1 VEYWNNGWRKIIL
14 KNLSYPPNIPV
25 FHPSIIPKYWSE
37 RSLYMEVRKVD
48 RFDEEVVASLAQYT
62 LPQILFKQA
71 ERLGPTKIAMR
82 EKMYG
87 IWLAYSWQDY
97 FGYTKNVALGLL
109 SLGLK
114 RGENVGIITD
124 NHPEWL
130 FTEIGAQVLGAIT
143 VNLFT
148 SSIAKEL
155 ATILKRI
162 QAAYVIAQDQ
172 EQVDKLLE
180 MKEQLSHVRKVIYI
194 DPTGMRNYT
203 HHPWLMSFQELIK
216 RGKALDKAEPHRF
229 EEELWKGKPDEVA
242 LMIMTSGTTG
252 IPKLAMISHQ
262 SFTEIA
268 RKWVETAPIGVGD
281 NWISITPT
289 AWIVDQMWGVGVSP
303 LTGMTMNF
311 PETLETQAED
321 FREIGPVVV
330 ITSSRF
336 WEELASKI
344 RVKIADAGFVKR
356 KLFDLGEKIGG
367 AVVDRESKK
376 EPVPTFLGIL
386 HKILARVVYRPLLD
400 RVGCAQIRAAIT
412 GGHPISPDVIRFF
425 RAKGLNLKHAYGLT
439 EGGGVFQVQPDKE
452 VKPETVGKPLPRTEI
467 RIAEDQ
473 EVLVRTHSCFVGY
486 YQDPEATKKALI
498 DGWLHTGDAGY
509 IDDDG
514 HLLIIGRKEEIM
526 RTKGGEAIS
535 SDFIETRLKFSPYI
549 KEAVVF
555 GEGRDYITGF
565 INIDFGNVGSW
576 AEDRMIPYTTY
587 TDLSQ
592 QPRVEELILG
602 EVRLVNTQLPKPM
615 RLKKIILLYKL
626 LDADDEELTRT
637 GKVRRKFVYEQY
649 IKLIDAMYSEE
660 KELEVT
666 GKVRY
671 RDGQVGS
678 IETKVKILTVE

>member
-1 VEYWNNGWRKIIL
+1 MEYKKL
-14 KNLSYPPNIPV
+14 
-25 FHPSIIPKYWSE
+25 E
-37 RSLYMEVRKVD
+37 
-48 RFDEEVVASLAQYT
+48 RFDEETVSSLTQYT

-71 ERLGPTKIAMR
+71 QRLGSEKIAIR

-87 IWLAYSWQDY
+87 IWQAYNWQDY
-97 FGYTKNVALGLL
+97 FQYTKHVALGFF

-114 RGENVGIITD
+114 RGENIGIITD

-130 FTEIGAQVLGAIT
+130 FSEMGAQSVGAIT

-155 ATILKRI
+155 ATMLNRF
-162 QAAYVIAQDQ
+162 QAVFVVVQDQ

-180 MKEQLSHVRKVIYI
+180 VKEQLPHVRKIIYI
-194 DPTGMRNYT
+194 DPTGMRTYVNN
-203 HHPWLMSFQELIK
+203 PWLMSFQELLRI
-216 RGKALDKAEPHRF
+216 GESLDKEQPQRF
-229 EEELWKGKPDEVA
+229 EEELWKGKLEEVA

-268 RKWVETAPIGVGD
+268 RKWIETAPIGVGD

-303 LTGMTMNF
+303 LTGMAMNF

-321 FREIGPVVV
+321 FREIGPVVI

-336 WEELASKI
+336 WEDLASKI
-344 RVKIADAGFVKR
+344 RVKIADASWIKR
-356 KLFDLGEKIGG
+356 KLFALGEKIGG

-376 EPVPTFLGIL
+376 QPVPRSLQWL
-386 HKILARVVYRPLLD
+386 HQIAARIVYRPLLD
-400 RVGCAQIRAAIT
+400 RVGCAQIRAAVT

-439 EGGGVFQVQPDKE
+439 EGGGVFQVQPDRE

-467 RIAEDQ
+467 KIAEDQ
-473 EVLVRTHSCFVGY
+473 EVLVRTPSMFVGY
-486 YQDPEATKKALI
+486 YQDPEATKKAI
-498 DGWLHTGDAGY
+498 RDGWLYTGDAGY

-526 RTKGGEAIS
+526 RTKAGEAIS

-549 KEAVVF
+549 KEAVVW
-555 GEGRDYITGF
+555 GEAREYITGF

-592 QPRVEELILG
+592 QSPVEELILG
-602 EVRLVNTQLPKPM
+602 EVRQVNTQLPKPM
-615 RLKKIILLYKL
+615 RLHKIILLYKL

-649 IKLIDAMYSEE
+649 IKLIEAMYSGE

-671 RDGQVGS
+671 RDGQVGT
-678 IETKVKILTVE
+678 ITTKVRILTVE

>member
-1 VEYWNNGWRKIIL
+1 
-14 KNLSYPPNIPV
+14 
-25 FHPSIIPKYWSE
+25 
-37 RSLYMEVRKVD
+37 MEVKKIERPNQETVL
-48 RFDEEVVASLAQYT
+48 SLSQFT

-71 ERLGPTKIAMR
+71 KELGTKKIAIR

-87 IWLAYSWQDY
+87 IWQAYNWQDY
-97 FGYTKNVALGLL
+97 FQYTKHVALGFFA
-109 SLGLK
+109 LGLK
-114 RGENVGIITD
+114 RGENIGIITD

-130 FTEIGAQVLGAIT
+130 FSELGAQAMGAVT

-155 ATILKRI
+155 TTMLNRI
-162 QAAYVIAQDQ
+162 QATYVVAQDQ

-180 MKEQLSHVRKVIYI
+180 MKEQLSHVRKVIYV
-194 DPTGMRNYT
+194 DPTGMRTYINN
-203 HHPWLMSFQELIK
+203 PWLMSFKEL
-216 RGKALDKAEPHRF
+216 LDLGTDLDAKQTGLF
-229 EEELWKGKPDEVA
+229 EEELWKGKPEEVA

-268 RKWVETAPIGVGD
+268 RKWVETAPIGIGD

-289 AWIVDQMWGVGVSP
+289 AWIVDQMWGMGVSP
-303 LTGMTMNF
+303 LTGMSMNF
-311 PETLETQAED
+311 PETPETATED
-321 FREIGPVVV
+321 FREIGPAVI

-336 WEELASKI
+336 WEDLASKI
-344 RVKIADAGFVKR
+344 RVKIADAGWVKR
-356 KLFDLGEKIGG
+356 KLFVLGEKIGG
-367 AVVDRESKK
+367 AVVDHQSKK
-376 EPVPTFLGIL
+376 EPVPSYLQFLHRIAGRL
-386 HKILARVVYRPLLD
+386 VYRPLLD
-400 RVGCAQIRAAIT
+400 RVGCAQIRAAVT

-439 EGGGVFQVQPDKE
+439 EGGGVFQVQPDGE
-452 VKPETVGKPLPRTEI
+452 VKPESVGKPLPRTEVK
-467 RIAEDQ
+467 IAEDQ
-473 EVLVRTHSCFVGY
+473 EVLVRTPSCFVGY

-526 RTKGGEAIS
+526 RTKAGEAIS

-549 KEAVVF
+549 KEAVVW
-555 GEGRDYITGF
+555 GEGRDCITGF

-592 QPRVEELILG
+592 QPPVEELILG

-615 RLKKIILLYKL
+615 RLHKIILLYKL

-637 GKVRRKFVYEQY
+637 GKVRRKYVYEQY
-649 IKLIDAMYSEE
+649 NNLIEAMYSDQ

-671 RDGQVGS
+671 RDGQVGT

>member
-1 VEYWNNGWRKIIL
+1 V
-14 KNLSYPPNIPV
+14 
-25 FHPSIIPKYWSE
+25 
-37 RSLYMEVRKVD
+37 
-48 RFDEEVVASLAQYT
+48 EEVERTNEEALSSFGKYT

-71 ERLGPTKIAMR
+71 KELGAEKIAIR
-82 EKMYG
+82 EKMFG
-87 IWLAYSWQDY
+87 IWQAYSWEDY
-97 FGYTKNVALGLL
+97 FRYTKHVALGFLA
-109 SLGLK
+109 LGLK
-114 RGENVGIITD
+114 RGENIGIISD

-130 FTEIGAQVLGAIT
+130 FSEMGAQAIGAIT

-155 ATILKRI
+155 TTMLNRFQATL
-162 QAAYVIAQDQ
+162 VVAQDQ

-180 MKEQLSHVRKVIYI
+180 MKEQLSHARKVLYI
-194 DPTGMRNYT
+194 DPTGMRTYT
-203 HHPWLMSFQELIK
+203 HNPWLMSFKEL
-216 RGKALDKAEPHRF
+216 LDLGADLDSKQPNLF
-229 EEELWKGKPDEVA
+229 EEELWKGKPEEVA

-268 RKWVETAPIGVGD
+268 SKWVETAPIGIGD

-289 AWIVDQMWGVGVSP
+289 AWIVDQMWGMGVSP
-303 LTGMTMNF
+303 LTGMSMNF
-311 PETLETQAED
+311 PETPETATED
-321 FREIGPVVV
+321 FREIGPAVI

-336 WEELASKI
+336 WEDLASKI
-344 RVKIADAGFVKR
+344 RVKIADAGWIKR
-356 KLFDLGEKIGG
+356 KLFALGEKIGG

-376 EPVPTFLGIL
+376 EPVPSYLQLL
-386 HKILARVVYRPLLD
+386 HQLFSRIIYRPLLD
-400 RVGCAQIRAAIT
+400 RVGCGQIRAAIT

-467 RIAEDQ
+467 KIAEDQ
-473 EVLVRTHSCFVGY
+473 EVLVRTPSCFVGY
-486 YQDPEATKKALI
+486 YQDPEATRKALR

-526 RTKGGEAIS
+526 RTKGGEAFS
-535 SDFIETRLKFSPYI
+535 PDFIETRLKFSPYI

-587 TDLSQ
+587 NDLSQ
-592 QPRVEELILG
+592 QPPVEELILG
-602 EVRLVNTQLPKPM
+602 EVRQVNKQLPKPM
-615 RLKKIILLYKL
+615 RLRNIILLYKL

-649 IKLIDAMYSEE
+649 VKLIEAMYSDQ

-671 RDGQVGS
+671 RDGQVGT

>member
-1 VEYWNNGWRKIIL
+1 
-14 KNLSYPPNIPV
+14 
-25 FHPSIIPKYWSE
+25 
-37 RSLYMEVRKVD
+37 ME
-48 RFDEEVVASLAQYT
+48 RFDQEALSSLTNYT
-62 LPQILFKQA
+62 IPQILFKQA
-71 ERLGPTKIAMR
+71 KELGENKIAIR

-87 IWLAYSWQDY
+87 IWLSYNWTDY
-97 FGYTKNVALGLL
+97 FHYTKNLALGLKA
-109 SLGLK
+109 LGLK
-114 RGENVGIITD
+114 RGENIGIITD

-130 FTEIGAQVLGAIT
+130 FTEIGAQALGAIT

-155 ATILKRI
+155 TTMLNRI
-162 QAAYVIAQDQ
+162 QAVYVVAQDQ

-180 MKEQLSHVRKVIYI
+180 MKEQLPHVRKVIYV
-194 DPTGMRNYT
+194 DQTGMRTYT
-203 HHPWLMSFQELIK
+203 NNPWLMSFKELLDLGEKLDQEQPNL
-216 RGKALDKAEPHRF
+216 F
-229 EEELWKGKPDEVA
+229 EEELWEGKPDEVA

-252 IPKLAMISHQ
+252 IPKLAMISHR

-268 RKWVETAPIGVGD
+268 RKWIETAPIGPGD

-311 PETLETQAED
+311 PETLETITED
-321 FREIGPVVV
+321 FREIGPVVI

-336 WEELASKI
+336 WEDLASKI
-344 RVKIADAGFVKR
+344 RVKIADAGWVKR
-356 KLFDLGEKIGG
+356 KLFTLGEKIGG
-367 AVVDRESKK
+367 TLVDHESKK
-376 EPVPTFLGIL
+376 EPVPTTLQVL
-386 HKILARVVYRPLLD
+386 HKIFARVVYRPLLD
-400 RVGCAQIRAAIT
+400 RVGCSQIRAAIT

-452 VKPETVGKPLPRTEI
+452 VKPESVGKPLPRTEVK
-467 RIAEDQ
+467 IAEDQ
-473 EVLVRTHSCFVGY
+473 EVLVKTPSCFVGY
-486 YQDPEATKKALI
+486 YQDPEATSKALR
-498 DGWLHTGDAGY
+498 DGWLYTGDAGY

-526 RTKGGEAIS
+526 RTKAGEAIS

-549 KEAVVF
+549 KEAVVW
-555 GEGRDYITGF
+555 GEARDYITGF

-592 QPRVEELILG
+592 QPPVEELILG
-602 EVRLVNTQLPKPM
+602 EVRHVNTQLPKPM

-649 IKLIDAMYSEE
+649 IKLIEAMYSGE

-666 GKVRY
+666 GNVRY
-671 RDGQVGS
+671 RDGQVGT
-678 IETKVKILTVE
+678 ITTKVKILTVE

>member
-1 VEYWNNGWRKIIL
+1 
-14 KNLSYPPNIPV
+14 
-25 FHPSIIPKYWSE
+25 
-37 RSLYMEVRKVD
+37 MKVSRGK
-48 RFDEEVVASLAQYT
+48 RFDQKTIESLSGYT

-71 ERLGPTKIAMR
+71 KTLGTKQIAIR

-87 IWLAYSWQDY
+87 IWQTYTWQDY
-97 FGYTKNVALGLL
+97 FQYSKQVALGLF

-130 FTEIGAQVLGAIT
+130 FSEMGAQAVGAIT

-155 ATILKRI
+155 MVMLNRI
-162 QAAYVIAQDQ
+162 QATYVIAQDQ

-180 MKEQLSHVRKVIYI
+180 VKDQLPHVRKVIYI
-194 DPTGMRNYT
+194 DPTGMRTYA
-203 HHPWLMSFQELIK
+203 HHPWLMGFKDLLKLGDS
-216 RGKALDKAEPHRF
+216 LDKERPGLF
-229 EEELWKGKPDEVA
+229 EEELWKGKPEEVA

-252 IPKLAMISHQ
+252 IPKLAMISHR

-268 RKWVETAPIGVGD
+268 RKWVETAPIGIGD

-289 AWIVDQMWGVGVSP
+289 AWIVDQMWGMGVSP
-303 LTGMTMNF
+303 LTGMSMNF
-311 PETLETQAED
+311 PETPETVMED
-321 FREIGPVVV
+321 FREIGPAII

-336 WEELASKI
+336 WEDLASRI
-344 RVKIADAGFVKR
+344 RVKIADSGWIKR
-356 KLFDLGEKIGG
+356 KIFSLGEWIGG

-376 EPVPTFLGIL
+376 DPIPFYLKRL
-386 HKILARVVYRPLLD
+386 HWIASRLVYRPLLD
-400 RVGCAQIRAAIT
+400 RVGCAQIRAAVT

-439 EGGGVFQVQPDKE
+439 EGGGVFQVQPDGE
-452 VKPETVGKPLPRTEI
+452 VKPETVGKPLPRTEVK
-467 RIAEDQ
+467 IAEDQ
-473 EVLVRTHSCFVGY
+473 EVLVKTPSCFVGY
-486 YQDPEATKKALI
+486 YQDPEATQKALR

-509 IDDDG
+509 IDEDG

-526 RTKGGEAIS
+526 RTKRGDAIS
-535 SDFIETRLKFSPYI
+535 CDFIETRLKFSPYI

-555 GEGRDYITGF
+555 GEGRDYLTGF

-592 QPRVEELILG
+592 QPRVEELILK
-602 EVRLVNTQLPKPM
+602 EVRQVNTQLPKPM
-615 RLKKIILLYKL
+615 RLRKIILLYKL

-637 GKVRRKFVYEQY
+637 GKVRRKFVYDQY
-649 IKLIDAMYSEE
+649 LNLIEAMYSDRD
-660 KELEVT
+660 ELEVT

-671 RDGQVGS
+671 RDGAVGTLT
-678 IETKVKILTVE
+678 TKVRILTVE

>member
-1 VEYWNNGWRKIIL
+1 
-14 KNLSYPPNIPV
+14 
-25 FHPSIIPKYWSE
+25 
-37 RSLYMEVRKVD
+37 MEVRKTD
-48 RFDEEVVASLAQYT
+48 RIDQQTLLSLMNYT
-62 LPQILFKQA
+62 LPQILFQQA
-71 ERLGPTKIAMR
+71 KNFGSKKIAIR

-87 IWLAYSWQDY
+87 IWLSYTWEDY
-97 FGYTKNVALGLL
+97 LRYTKQVALGLKH
-109 SLGLK
+109 LGLQ
-114 RGENVGIITD
+114 RGENIGIITD

-130 FTEIGAQVLGAIT
+130 FTEMGAQAIGAIT

-155 ATILKRI
+155 AIMLNRI
-162 QAAYVIAQDQ
+162 QAVFVVAQDQ

-180 MKEQLSHVRKVIYI
+180 VKGELPHVRKVIYI
-194 DPTGMRNYT
+194 DQTGMRTYVGN
-203 HHPWLMSFQELIK
+203 PWLMSFKELLELGAKVDQEQPQL
-216 RGKALDKAEPHRF
+216 F

-252 IPKLAMISHQ
+252 IPKLAMISHR

-268 RKWVETAPIGVGD
+268 RKWVETAPIGPED

-289 AWIVDQMWGVGVSP
+289 AWIVDQMWGMGVSP
-303 LTGMTMNF
+303 LAGMTMNF

-321 FREIGPVVV
+321 FREIGPVVI

-336 WEELASKI
+336 WEDLASKI
-344 RVKIADAGFVKR
+344 RVKIADSGWIKR
-356 KLFDLGEKIGG
+356 KLFYLGEKIGG

-376 EPVPTFLGIL
+376 EPVPATLRIL
-386 HKILARVVYRPLLD
+386 HKIFSKIVYQPLLD

-467 RIAEDQ
+467 KIAEDQ
-473 EVLVRTHSCFVGY
+473 EVLVKTPSCFVGY
-486 YQDPEATKKALI
+486 YQDPEATQKALKN
-498 DGWLHTGDAGY
+498 GWLHTGDAGY

-526 RTKGGEAIS
+526 RTKGGDAIS
-535 SDFIETRLKFSPYI
+535 ADFIETRLKFSPYI
-549 KEAVVF
+549 KEAVVW

-592 QPRVEELILG
+592 RPEVEELILN
-602 EVRLVNTQLPKPM
+602 EVRQVNNQLPKPM

-649 IKLIDAMYSEE
+649 LNLIEAMYSGKE
-660 KELEVT
+660 ELEVT

-671 RDGQVGS
+671 RDGHVGT
-678 IETKVKILTVE
+678 ITTKVKILTVE

>member
-1 VEYWNNGWRKIIL
+1 MRKT
-14 KNLSYPPNIPV
+14 
-25 FHPSIIPKYWSE
+25 E
-37 RSLYMEVRKVD
+37 
-48 RFDEEVVASLAQYT
+48 RFDQETLSSLMQYT
-62 LPQILFKQA
+62 IPQILFKQA
-71 ERLGPTKIAMR
+71 KDLGSNKIAIR

-87 IWLAYSWQDY
+87 IWLSYTWEDY
-97 FGYTKNVALGLL
+97 FQYIKKVALGLI

-114 RGENVGIITD
+114 RGENIGIITD

-130 FTEIGAQVLGAIT
+130 FTELGAQAIGAIT

-148 SSIAKEL
+148 SSIAREL
-155 ATILKRI
+155 ATMLARI
-162 QAAYVIAQDQ
+162 QAVYVIAQDQ

-180 MKEQLSHVRKVIYI
+180 MKEGLSNVRKVIYI
-194 DPTGMRNYT
+194 DQTGMRTYRSN
-203 HHPWLMSFQELIK
+203 PWLISFEELLNLGE
-216 RGKALDKAEPHRF
+216 RLDKENPDLF
-229 EEELWKGKPDEVA
+229 EKELWKGKPDEVA

-252 IPKLAMISHQ
+252 VPKLAMLTHQ

-268 RKWVETAPIGVGD
+268 RKWVESAPIGPGD

-289 AWIVDQMWGVGVSP
+289 AWIVDQMWGMGVSP

-311 PETLETQAED
+311 PETPETQAED

-330 ITSSRF
+330 ISSSRF

-344 RVKIADAGFVKR
+344 RVKIADAGWIKR
-356 KLFDLGEKIGG
+356 KLFSLGERIGG
-367 AVVDRESKK
+367 ALVDRESKK
-376 EPVPTFLGIL
+376 EPVPSSLKIL
-386 HKILARVVYRPLLD
+386 HKIFSTILYRPLLD
-400 RVGCAQIRAAIT
+400 RVGCLQIRAAIT

-467 RIAEDQ
+467 KIAEDQ
-473 EVLVRTHSCFVGY
+473 EVLVKTPSCFAGY
-486 YQDPEATKKALI
+486 YKDPEATNKALRN
-498 DGWLHTGDAGY
+498 GWLHTGDAGY

-526 RTKGGEAIS
+526 RTRGGEAIS

-549 KEAVVF
+549 KEAVVW
-555 GEGRDYITGF
+555 GEDRDYITGF

-592 QPRVEELILG
+592 RPEVEELILG
-602 EVRLVNTQLPKPM
+602 EVRHVNTQLPKPM

-637 GKVRRKFVYEQY
+637 GKVRRRFVYERY
-649 IKLIDAMYSEE
+649 INLIEAMYSNK

-666 GKVRY
+666 GEVHY
-671 RDGQVGS
+671 RDGHVGT
-678 IETKVKILTVE
+678 ITTKVKILTVEE